1 MYRFC
6 VAGSADRRVVL
17 SQRERVRG
25 GAVGSQ
31 VANAVFGVIG
41 GGPISGG
48 HPPTC
53 GVRLGHPLEP
63 LTSPAQHLAVQLA
76 EHEFGQVLDVA
87 PHRQVHDDTGT
98 AFGVPAERVDRGGV
112 AVLGLQPPHEA
123 GCNIC
128 RGVDRVEAVTKSAS
142 CGSSRGAAN
151 RATFTCASSN
161 DMGQACP
168 TSVSSTT
175 PGRPTS
181 RRRQLKNALQS
192 VSDYVRHSCTLIV
205 EVTWSDAAAKHLAR
219 SQRYPR
225 AVDDIDAVEIDPYW
239 TSRVNALAIIG
250 YSAAAGAV
258 LLYSPTATWTATCTA

>member
-1 MYRFC
+1 
-6 VAGSADRRVVL
+6 
-17 SQRERVRG
+17 
-25 GAVGSQ
+25 
-31 VANAVFGVIG
+31 
-41 GGPISGG
+41 
-48 HPPTC
+48 
-53 GVRLGHPLEP
+53 
-63 LTSPAQHLAVQLA
+63 
-76 EHEFGQVLDVA
+76 
-87 PHRQVHDDTGT
+87 
-98 AFGVPAERVDRGGV
+98 
-112 AVLGLQPPHEA
+112 
-123 GCNIC
+123 
-128 RGVDRVEAVTKSAS
+128 
-142 CGSSRGAAN
+142 
-151 RATFTCASSN
+151 
-161 DMGQACP
+161 MGQACP

-225 AVDDIDAVEIDPYW
+225 AVDIELTWTVEAVNDIDAVEIDPYW